1 MGSDSLGFVHENP
14 LTSFLLI
21 YGRSNGDFGN
31 LSLRPLLRLMLLN
44 QPYPW
49 EAVRERFRA
58 GLFDL
63 QSLNQLHWLEL
74 PAKG

>member
-1 MGSDSLGFVHENP
+1 MRFRQLEP
-14 LTSFLLI
+14 Q
-21 YGRSNGDFGN
+21 
-31 LSLRPLLRLMLLN
+31 PLLRLMLLN

>member
-14 LTSFLLI
+14 LTSFPYLGALQW
-21 YGRSNGDFGN
+21 RFRQ
-31 LSLRPLLRLMLLN
+31 LEPQPLLRLMLLN